1 MSKKMAT
8 NIYILSLE
16 GGNYYVGKSDNPAQR
31 FIQHI
36 NGEGSAWTKKHRPLK
51 LLNIHENA
59 SPFDEDKHVKELMAK
74 YGIDKVRGGA
84 YVKVDLPEEQ
94 EDSLRHELRAATD
107 SCIKCGKQGHF
118 AKYCPKKSSFT
129 ATCGCGREFKEL
141 EEFMSHQRMCLPRN
155 QKQEKAKPKKGTTYA
170 GRMKDKED
178 EIIEYEEECETKK
191 SMNYWAKRNASKKKQ
206 IMVYACDFCDNEYE
220 DEDECAK
227 HEKRC
232 PRKPKSPAKKSGACY
247 RCGRNSH
254 WSPDCYATTHVDG
267 YELSENEDSEDDDE
281 DSD

>member
-1 MSKKMAT
+1 MPEAGSARTVATARVKIERLNNRHYNTSKKMAT

-51 LLNIHENA
+51 LLNIYENA

-155 QKQEKAKPKKGTTYA
+155 QKESPSPAKKFVP
-170 GRMKDKED
+170 
-178 EIIEYEEECETKK
+178 
-191 SMNYWAKRNASKKKQ
+191 KKKQ
-206 IMVYACDFCDNEYE
+206 VLVYTCDFCDNEYE

-232 PRKPKSPAKKSGACY
+232 PRKPKSPAKKSPAKKSGGGACY
-247 RCGRNSH
+247 RCGRTSH

-267 YELSENEDSEDDDE
+267 YELSSDE